1 VRFTLTI
8 PCLLLTFALVQGC
21 VTQNQAAKVAEQAAA
36 DSKDD
41 AACREKSGTDKAAYE
56 ACRSRLTEA
65 RDQQDSAQEQRR
77 RDFDRVLGAGTR
89 IDANN

>member
-1 VRFTLTI
+1 MRLTLTI
-8 PCLLLTFALVQGC
+8 LCVLLTFASVQGC

-41 AACREKSGTDKAAYE
+41 AACREKSGADKAVYE
-56 ACRSRLTEA
+56 ACRNRLAEA

-89 IDANN
+89 GDGTN